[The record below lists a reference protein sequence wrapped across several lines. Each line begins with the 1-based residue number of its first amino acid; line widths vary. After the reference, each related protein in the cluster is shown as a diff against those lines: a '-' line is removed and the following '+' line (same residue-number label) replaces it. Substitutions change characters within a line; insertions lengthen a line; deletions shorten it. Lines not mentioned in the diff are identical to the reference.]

1 MENAIEFSYKEKPD
15 NVRLSTKFHFILTQR
30 MDSYDH
36 KIYFHTFDDLSGF
49 GMDMPVTSNPY
60 DFVTLGIAIIA
71 EKEFI
76 REEVKK
82 HLRD

>member
-1 MENAIEFSYKEKPD
+1 MENAIEFSYKEKRD
-15 NVRLSTKFHFILTQR
+15 NARLPVKFHFILTQR
-30 MDSYDH
+30 IESCDH

-49 GMDMPVTSNPY
+49 GMDVSVISNPY
-60 DFVTLGIAIIA
+60 DFVMLGIAIIA

-76 REEVKK
+76 RKEVEK

>member
-1 MENAIEFSYKEKPD
+1 MENAIEFSYKEKLD
-15 NVRLSTKFHFILTQR
+15 NARLSTKFHFILTQKIN
-30 MDSYDH
+30 SSEHY
-36 KIYFHTFDDLSGF
+36 IYFYTFEDISGF
-49 GMDMPVTSNPY
+49 GLDNPIISNPY

-76 REEVKK
+76 KEEVKK